1 MASYIARR
9 KFVATLLGAAA
20 WPLAARA
27 QQATV
32 PLVGFV
38 NAGFCRNVIR
48 QRGLRE
54 VRHDFRLP
62 LLRSGRA

>member
-1 MASYIARR
+1 MTITIGRR
-9 KFVATLLGAAA
+9 ELLAALGTAAA

-32 PLVGFV
+32 PVVGFV
-38 NAGFCRNVIR
+38 NAGFCRTVIR